1 MGLIVGIWLAFYFRS
16 EGPKR
21 PKYQYE
27 LEKEMGIEPPDLE
40 GMYLERLR
48 QLEEQQKDHEE
59 VQNRKDINVVYHV
72 VPSEKTQSNDKK
84 FDNEKK

>member
-1 MGLIVGIWLAFYFRS
+1 MGLIVGIWLAFYFRG

-48 QLEEQQKDHEE
+48 QLEEQQKDHDK
-59 VQNRKDINVVYHV
+59 VQNRKDINVVYHIV
-72 VPSEKTQSNDKK
+72 RSEKTQSNDKK
-84 FDNEKK
+84 VDNEKK